1 MHFTS
6 SNKQRRKQAHMGTII
21 DKVEAD
27 KSQPDHQT
35 LIGLK
40 SHEDTF
46 SCAIN
51 LTGLIPCVFI
61 GCEFFLFFFSFYL
74 FFFFEKIP
82 DKSNESQ

>member
-1 MHFTS
+1 
-6 SNKQRRKQAHMGTII
+6 MGTII

-27 KSQPDHQT
+27 KSQPDHRT

-61 GCEFFLFFFSFYL
+61 GSEVFFFLFILFIYFFREDS
-74 FFFFEKIP
+74 
-82 DKSNESQ
+82 

>member
-1 MHFTS
+1 
-6 SNKQRRKQAHMGTII
+6 MGTII

-46 SCAIN
+46 SCAIY

-61 GCEFFLFFFSFYL
+61 GCDFFFLIHFILFFSRRFL
-74 FFFFEKIP
+74 TKAMRLSEG
-82 DKSNESQ
+82 SAHQRSL